1 MKIKTRPDDVGTPGG
16 NEWAEMNGWLAELR
30 EDGPEGQVD
39 DRQSGPVDDR
49 QAGPVDDRQ
58 AGPVDDRQAGPVVR
72 RQSGPVDDRRGGPA
86 VGRQAGPVDDRQ
98 AGPAVG
104 RQAGPVVGRQAGPVV
119 GRQAGPAV
127 GRRGAPVD
135 GRQGV
140 RVGNSPARPASDHR
154 ARPARRGYAAPPAGA
169 PVRALIGDELRIPIM
184 WCEMGS
190 CISWYA
196 DRTALGQADVR
207 ARAIRAGWRIDALGR
222 LACPQC
228 QQTDVAFRATRPVV
242 LWDRSTAIA
251 MAARA
256 TTPDSRS
263 ARATAPD
270 SRSARAAA
278 PDSRSARAAAPGSWA
293 DRTTAG
299 PSRRPAVPAAGA
311 YGRNP
316 RPSAAGPR

>member
-1 MKIKTRPDDVGTPGG
+1 MKIKIRPDDVGTPGG

-30 EDGPEGQVD
+30 EDGPEGEVD
-39 DRQSGPVDDR
+39 DRQAGPADGRQAGPAVDRQAGPVDDRQAGPADDR

-58 AGPVDDRQAGPVVR
+58 AGPVDDRQAGPVD
-72 RQSGPVDDRRGGPA
+72 G
-86 VGRQAGPVDDRQ
+86 RQ

-104 RQAGPVVGRQAGPVV
+104 RQR
-119 GRQAGPAV
+119 GPAV

-263 ARATAPD
+263 ARA
-270 SRSARAAA
+270 AA

-293 DRTTAG
+293 ARATAG
-299 PSRRPAVPAAGA
+299 PGRRPAVPAAGA